1 MRGEHRLK
9 RLEMQRLAVRN
20 HAVEVEDDRL

>member
-1 MRGEHRLK
+1 MRGEHRLE
-9 RLEMQRLAVRN
+9 RAEVQRLAVRN